1 MLALHVHKAHGVD
14 RHELRRQAGYT
25 AKDSI
30 CSPSTSANAR
40 DRLVSRPDFAETT
53 QRALT
58 ASIERGATRI
68 AAAARAA
75 NVTAENK
82 SRYDAV
88 LAQWHAGVGVEEI
101 AANTGFNPQSL
112 RRILRRAG
120 VYVDGRSRRSAQ
132 MTAVQR
138 EKAAAAAKTSMAAS
152 AAKLRAERTARYL
165 ALGGG
170 WAAVGQLAQEWSVTR
185 KTAADYLRK
194 AGAEVPDGRHD
205 PVKRQKDGK

>member
-1 MLALHVHKAHGVD
+1 
-14 RHELRRQAGYT
+14 
-25 AKDSI
+25 
-30 CSPSTSANAR
+30 
-40 DRLVSRPDFAETT
+40 
-53 QRALT
+53 
-58 ASIERGATRI
+58 
-68 AAAARAA
+68 
-75 NVTAENK
+75 
-82 SRYDAV
+82 
-88 LAQWHAGVGVEEI
+88 
-101 AANTGFNPQSL
+101 
-112 RRILRRAG
+112 
-120 VYVDGRSRRSAQ
+120 